1 MDDPHFI
8 AYELLEKAEN
18 AKSDNQ
24 ARKYAK
30 EAYKLCPACFDAV
43 ILLAS
48 LKDGPEKMLKILNDG
63 LKVEIE
69 RLIEEKYFEKKH
81 WIFLWNI

>member
-1 MDDPHFI
+1 MKKKLNNKIGEFIEDSKEYDLDEVNDFLDHFNNGNLEYEDDPHFI

-48 LKDGPEKMLKILNDG
+48 
-63 LKVEIE
+63 
-69 RLIEEKYFEKKH
+69 
-81 WIFLWNI
+81 